1 MATALEQQLARDLV
15 VAWLNSPGTGSVPI
29 RDLQDPEKAGNILA
43 NTYKTIVNAI
53 SETSTPAEGR
63 DATG

>member
-1 MATALEQQLARDLV
+1 MATAYEQQLAKDLV
-15 VAWLNSPGTGSVPI
+15 VAWLNSPGTRSVPI
-29 RDLQDPEKAGNILA
+29 QDLQDPEKAGNIIA
-43 NTYKTIVNAI
+43 NIYKMIVNAI